1 VKVWPALLLAPLLAL
16 ASNHLGYALAAG
28 ACERQAEW
36 WLHASFGLSFLFILL
51 VTAMAWR
58 EFRRREREETLPL
71 VATWTGA
78 FFALVVAAMW
88 ATRLF
93 LDPCTH

>member
-1 VKVWPALLLAPLLAL
+1 MKVWPALLLAPLLAL

-28 ACERQAEW
+28 ACERGEEG
-36 WLHASFGLSFLFILL
+36 WLHGVFALCFLLILFTTGL
-51 VTAMAWR
+51 AWT
-58 EFRRREREETLPL
+58 EFRKRGRQETLPL

-88 ATRLF
+88 GMRLF
-93 LDPCTH
+93 VDPCTH